1 MAVDQQGSVMSEV
14 LGGGL
19 GKALG
24 ELSVGDA
31 LESLRLQV
39 DGLIDQ
45 LAGAEAEARVSP
57 HERERPETPRTA
69 PETEHSQE
77 TPGTRKQG
85 DREQGGRQG
94 GPAGLDHAHGLE
106 TEIESLSGKVES
118 ATDMLASLTDL
129 LEAQAER
136 LETLELQVGDPDFDR
151 PLSREPSAVVFP
163 SVDALAAE
171 EPLPAE
177 SPFSAESPLREEA
190 LLGEEEHPVEAGQS
204 LRSAASVS
212 GAADLAGR
220 LESIELKI
228 VRLNNNLASVRIR
241 VDDFGRLLGS
251 GRAVGLGAGADPDE
265 TASGRLVAPE
275 TEAAEPE
282 PAARPDETAD
292 QAENFPDLDQRL
304 IAQLAD
310 RELAVMGGRVRQR
323 SRSRRNVLVVD
334 SSADARTVLSIYLS
348 RTGYQVVTASSAEDC
363 LSKLC
368 YHDVDAVVL
377 EPDMPGADG
386 GHVCSIIRT
395 DPAFKAYSRV
405 PIILYTS
412 KPQKFDRN
420 TAERWQASDYVVKG
434 GDMLPLV
441 SALLQSCEAAEAQDD
456 TDA

>member
-45 LAGAEAEARVSP
+45 LAGAEAEARVSAR
-57 HERERPETPRTA
+57 ERERPESPRTA
-69 PETEHSQE
+69 PETERSQE
-77 TPGTRKQG
+77 TPGTS
-85 DREQGGRQG
+85 GRQG
-94 GPAGLDHAHGLE
+94 GPGSLDHAHGLE
-106 TEIESLSGKVES
+106 TEIESLGGKVES

-136 LETLELQVGDPDFDR
+136 LETLELQVGDPDFER
-151 PLSREPSAVVFP
+151 PLSREPSATVFP
-163 SVDALAAE
+163 SVDALAVE
-171 EPLPAE
+171 EPLFAE
-177 SPFSAESPLREEA
+177 APLR
-190 LLGEEEHPVEAGQS
+190 EEEHPVEADQS
-204 LRSAASVS
+204 LPSSAAVL
-212 GAADLAGR
+212 GAADLAER
-220 LESIELKI
+220 LESIEQKI
-228 VRLNNNLASVRIR
+228 VRLGNNVASVRAR
-241 VDDFGRLLGS
+241 VDGFGKLLGS
-251 GRAVGLGAGADPDE
+251 GRAAGLSAGVNPGE
-265 TASGRLVAPE
+265 TAAGRSVAPE
-275 TEAAEPE
+275 TEAAEPA

-292 QAENFPDLDQRL
+292 QAENFPELDQRL

-334 SSADARTVLSIYLS
+334 SSPDARTVLSIYLS

-386 GHVCSIIRT
+386 GHVCRIIRT
-395 DPAFKAYSRV
+395 DPAFKAHSRV
-405 PIILYTS
+405 PIIIYTS

-420 TAERWQASDYVVKG
+420 TADQWQASDYVVKG

-441 SALLQSCEAAEAQDD
+441 SALLQCCEAAEAEDD
-456 TDA
+456 KDA

>member
-1 MAVDQQGSVMSEV
+1 MAVDREGSVMSEA

-19 GKALG
+19 AKALG

-45 LAGAEAEARVSP
+45 LAGAETEARVSA
-57 HERERPETPRTA
+57 RGRVGPESPKTA
-69 PETEHSQE
+69 PKTERSQE
-77 TPGTRKQG
+77 APGTRRQG
-85 DREQGGRQG
+85 DGEQGGRQG
-94 GPAGLDHAHGLE
+94 DLGDLEHAHGLE
-106 TEIESLSGKVES
+106 NEIESLGGKVES

-136 LETLELQVGDPDFDR
+136 LETLELQVGDPDFER
-151 PLSREPSAVVFP
+151 PLSLEPAPTVFP
-163 SVDALAAE
+163 AAGLATE
-171 EPLPAE
+171 EPL
-177 SPFSAESPLREEA
+177 SAEASLREEDPLREEEQA
-190 LLGEEEHPVEAGQS
+190 VDQS
-204 LRSAASVS
+204 QPSSAAVS
-212 GAADLAGR
+212 GAVDLAER
-220 LESIELKI
+220 LESIERKI
-228 VRLNNNLASVRIR
+228 VGLGNSVASVRVR
-241 VDDFGRLLGS
+241 VDGFDKRLGS
-251 GRAVGLGAGADPDE
+251 GSAAGLSAGLSAGVDPGE
-265 TASGRLVAPE
+265 TAAGRFVTPE
-275 TEAAEPE
+275 TEAAEPA
-282 PAARPDETAD
+282 PAARPDETAE
-292 QAENFPDLDQRL
+292 QAENFPGLDQRL

-334 SSADARTVLSIYLS
+334 SSPDARTVLSIYLS

-386 GHVCSIIRT
+386 GHVCRIIRT
-395 DPAFKAYSRV
+395 DPAFKAHNGV

-412 KPQKFDRN
+412 NPQKFDRK
-420 TAERWQASDYVVKG
+420 TAEQWQASDYVVKG

-441 SALLQSCEAAEAQDD
+441 SALLQSCEAAESQDGS
-456 TDA
+456 DA